1 MPMWV
6 KRGLREDISMTAW
19 KCKTRFLQPS
29 NRYLQERM
37 HGISHLHIARN
48 PIPSSTTSNCR
59 WTVWTPHSVHKDSV
73 FINKPLTFWQKYQW
87 WIICGVVLILSLLII
102 ALVIYR
108 FQQKKITLLSAHDTL
123 LRNMPISYT
132 QIEVFLRQNG
142 TE

>member
-37 HGISHLHIARN
+37 HGISHLHISKKSYPFIN
-48 PIPSSTTSNCR
+48 YQQLQMDGLDTTLC
-59 WTVWTPHSVHKDSV
+59 PKDSV

-108 FQQKKITLLSAHDTL
+108 FQQKKITLLSAMIPFYVICRYL
-123 LRNMPISYT
+123 ILK
-132 QIEVFLRQNG
+132 
-142 TE
+142 